1 MDDLQELLD
10 GMAGELADL
19 VEQRKILESQEK
31 EVKQKM
37 METMKGNN
45 LNIWAFAKGKIAYQ
59 SRVSY
64 SDWNVAAVRSKIGD
78 LSFDEV
84 VNIRVGKL
92 RNKLTEMG
100 MEPDE
105 HGDFLSTVASPNE
118 SEWVVFRQKS

>member
-31 EVKQKM
+31 EIKQKM

-45 LNIWAFAKGKIAYQ
+45 LNVWAFEKGKIAYQ

-100 MEPDE
+100 MELDE
-105 HGDFLSTVASPNE
+105 HGDFLSTVASANE

>member
-1 MDDLQELLD
+1 MEDLQELLD

-31 EVKQKM
+31 EIKQKM
-37 METMKGNN
+37 METMKENN
-45 LNIWAFAKGKIAYQ
+45 LNVWAFEKGKIAYQ

-64 SDWNVAAVRSKIGD
+64 SDWNVAAVRSKIGE

-92 RNKLTEMG
+92 LNKLTEMG

-105 HGDFLSTVASPNE
+105 HGDFLSTVASANE
-118 SEWVVFRQKS
+118 SVWVVFRQKS

>member
-1 MDDLQELLD
+1 MEDLQELLD

-19 VEQRKILESQEK
+19 VEQRKILQSQEK
-31 EVKQKM
+31 EIKQKM

-45 LNIWAFAKGKIAYQ
+45 LNVWAFEKGKIAYQ

-64 SDWNVAAVRSKIGD
+64 SDWNVAAVRSKIGE

-100 MEPDE
+100 MELDE
-105 HGDFLSTVASPNE
+105 HGDFLSTVASANE

>member
-1 MDDLQELLD
+1 MEDLQELLD

-19 VEQRKILESQEK
+19 VEQRKILQSQEK
-31 EVKQKM
+31 EIKEKM

-45 LNIWAFAKGKIAYQ
+45 LNVWAFEKGKIAYQ

-64 SDWNVAAVRSKIGD
+64 SDWNVAAVRSKIGE

-100 MEPDE
+100 MELDE
-105 HGDFLSTVASPNE
+105 HGDFLSTVASANE

>member
-78 LSFDEV
+78 LVFDEV

-105 HGDFLSTVASPNE
+105 HGDFLSTVASANE

>member
-1 MDDLQELLD
+1 MEDLQELLD
-10 GMAGELADL
+10 GMASELADL
-19 VEQRKILESQEK
+19 VEQRKILQSQEK
-31 EVKQKM
+31 EIKEKM

-45 LNIWAFAKGKIAYQ
+45 LNVWAFEKGKIAYQ

-64 SDWNVAAVRSKIGD
+64 SDWNVAAVRSKIGE

-100 MEPDE
+100 MELDE
-105 HGDFLSTVASPNE
+105 HGDFLSTVASANE

>member
-1 MDDLQELLD
+1 MEDLQELLD

-19 VEQRKILESQEK
+19 VEQRKILQSQEK
-31 EVKQKM
+31 EIKQKM

-45 LNIWAFAKGKIAYQ
+45 LNVWAFEKGKIAYQ

-64 SDWNVAAVRSKIGD
+64 SDWNVAAVRSKIGE

-105 HGDFLSTVASPNE
+105 HEAYLSTIASPKE

>member
-19 VEQRKILESQEK
+19 VEQRKILQSQEK
-31 EVKQKM
+31 EIKQKM

-45 LNIWAFAKGKIAYQ
+45 LNVWAFEKGKIAYQ

-64 SDWNVAAVRSKIGD
+64 SDWNVAAVRSKIGE

-105 HGDFLSTVASPNE
+105 HGDFLSTVASANE

>member
-31 EVKQKM
+31 EIKQKM

-45 LNIWAFAKGKIAYQ
+45 LNVWAFEKGKIAYQ

-64 SDWNVAAVRSKIGD
+64 SDWNVAAVRSKIGE

-100 MEPDE
+100 MELDE
-105 HGDFLSTVASPNE
+105 HGDFLSTVASANE

>member
-19 VEQRKILESQEK
+19 VEQRKILQSQEK
-31 EVKQKM
+31 EIKEKM

-45 LNIWAFAKGKIAYQ
+45 LNVWAFEKGKIAYQ

-64 SDWNVAAVRSKIGD
+64 SDWNVAAVRSKIGE

-100 MEPDE
+100 MELDE
-105 HGDFLSTVASPNE
+105 HGDFLSTVASANE

>member
-31 EVKQKM
+31 EIKQKM

-45 LNIWAFAKGKIAYQ
+45 LNVWAFEKGKIAYQ

-64 SDWNVAAVRSKIGD
+64 SDWNVAAVRSKIGE

-105 HGDFLSTVASPNE
+105 HGDFLSTVASVNE

>member
-1 MDDLQELLD
+1 MDDLLELLD

-31 EVKQKM
+31 EIKQKM

-45 LNIWAFAKGKIAYQ
+45 LNVWAFEKGKIAYQ

-64 SDWNVAAVRSKIGD
+64 SDWNVAAVRSKIGE

-100 MEPDE
+100 MELDE
-105 HGDFLSTVASPNE
+105 HGDFLSTVASANK

>member
-1 MDDLQELLD
+1 MDELQALLD
-10 GMAGELADL
+10 GMASELANL
-19 VEQRKILESQEK
+19 VEQRKIIESQET
-31 EVKQKM
+31 EIKQKM

-45 LNIWAFAKGKIAYQ
+45 LNEWAFEKGKIAYQ

-64 SDWNVAAVRSKIGD
+64 SDWNVAAVRSKIGE

-105 HGDFLSTVASPNE
+105 YEAFLSTVASPKE
-118 SEWVVFRQKS
+118 SEWVAFRRKN

>member
-1 MDDLQELLD
+1 MEDLQELLD

-19 VEQRKILESQEK
+19 VEQRKILQSQEK
-31 EVKQKM
+31 EIKQKM

-45 LNIWAFAKGKIAYQ
+45 LNVWAFEKGKIAYQ

-64 SDWNVAAVRSKIGD
+64 SDWNVAAVRSKIGE

-105 HGDFLSTVASPNE
+105 HGDLLSTVASANE

>member
-1 MDDLQELLD
+1 MEDLQELLD
-10 GMAGELADL
+10 GMASELADL
-19 VEQRKILESQEK
+19 VEQRKIIESQEM
-31 EVKQKM
+31 EIKQKM

-45 LNIWAFAKGKIAYQ
+45 LNEWAFEKGKITYQ

-64 SDWNVAAVRSKIGD
+64 SDWNVAAVRSKIGE

-84 VNIRVGKL
+84 VNIRVSKL

-105 HGDFLSTVASPNE
+105 YEAYLSTVASPKE
-118 SEWVVFRQKS
+118 SEWVVFRRKN

>member
-31 EVKQKM
+31 EIKQKM

-45 LNIWAFAKGKIAYQ
+45 LNVWAFEKGKIAYQ

-64 SDWNVAAVRSKIGD
+64 SDWNVAAVRSKIGE

-100 MEPDE
+100 MEPVE
-105 HGDFLSTVASPNE
+105 HEAYLSTVASPKE

>member
-1 MDDLQELLD
+1 MDELQALLD
-10 GMAGELADL
+10 GMASELANL
-19 VEQRKILESQEK
+19 VEQRKIIESQET
-31 EVKQKM
+31 EIKQKM

-45 LNIWAFAKGKIAYQ
+45 LNVWAFAKGKIAYQ

-64 SDWNVAAVRSKIGD
+64 SDWNVAAVRSKIGE

-105 HGDFLSTVASPNE
+105 HEAYLSTIASPKE

>member
-19 VEQRKILESQEK
+19 VEQRKIIESQEK

-45 LNIWAFAKGKIAYQ
+45 LNVWAFEKGKIAYQ

-78 LSFDEV
+78 LVFDEV

-105 HGDFLSTVASPNE
+105 HGDFLSTVASANE

>member
-1 MDDLQELLD
+1 MEDLQELLD

-19 VEQRKILESQEK
+19 VEQRKILESQEM

-45 LNIWAFAKGKIAYQ
+45 LNVWAFAKGKIAYQ

-92 RNKLTEMG
+92 RNKLM
-100 MEPDE
+100 
-105 HGDFLSTVASPNE
+105 
-118 SEWVVFRQKS
+118 

>member
-1 MDDLQELLD
+1 MEDLQELLD

-19 VEQRKILESQEK
+19 VEQRKILQSQEK
-31 EVKQKM
+31 EIKQKM

-45 LNIWAFAKGKIAYQ
+45 LNVWAFEKGKIAYQ

-64 SDWNVAAVRSKIGD
+64 SDWNVAAVRSKIGE

-100 MEPDE
+100 MELDE
-105 HGDFLSTVASPNE
+105 HGDFLSTVASANK

>member
-1 MDDLQELLD
+1 MEDLQELLD
-10 GMAGELADL
+10 GMASELADL

-78 LSFDEV
+78 LVFDEV

-105 HGDFLSTVASPNE
+105 HGDFLSTVASANE

>member
-1 MDDLQELLD
+1 MEDLQELLD

-31 EVKQKM
+31 EIKQKM

-45 LNIWAFAKGKIAYQ
+45 LNVWAFEKGKIAYQ

-78 LSFDEV
+78 LVFDEV

-105 HGDFLSTVASPNE
+105 HGDFLSTVASANE